1 MHLIRLAIYFI
12 FVLALTACGTKL
24 LGKLYSLDDGTA
36 MDFQIERSNGTGGM
50 FAQNLKTGENF
61 TGQYTGTYKGGGVA
75 RTTEDGSY
83 NGSTNRANGTL
94 YQHSGNFRSNK
105 TTFIAPTDATARGV
119 LIGDKG
125 TVIELYMEIRPGIV
139 PKGHGEGVD
148 NNDKRYQVQF

>member
-1 MHLIRLAIYFI
+1 MLMLRKAIF
-12 FVLALTACGTKL
+12 FVLALTLTSCSAKL
-24 LGKLYSLDDGTA
+24 LGKLYSLDDGVA

-50 FAQNLKTGENF
+50 YAQNLKTGESF
-61 TGQYTGTYKGGGVA
+61 TGQYTGTYKGGGIA
-75 RTTEDGSY
+75 SSIEDGSY
-83 NGSTNRANGTL
+83 AGSTYRANGTL
-94 YQHSGNFRSNK
+94 YQHSGEFKSNR

-148 NNDKRYQVQF
+148 NRDKRYQVQF

>member
-1 MHLIRLAIYFI
+1 MILIRNTIFI
-12 FVLALTACGTKL
+12 VLALTLTACSAKL

-50 FAQNLKTGENF
+50 FAQNSKTGESF
-61 TGQYTGTYKGGGVA
+61 TGQYTGTYKGGGTA
-75 RTTEDGSY
+75 TTTEDGSY
-83 NGSTNRANGTL
+83 AGSTNRANGTL
-94 YQHSGNFRSNK
+94 YQQSGKFKSNR

-148 NNDKRYQVQF
+148 NHDKRYQVQF